1 MGSDKGD
8 DNTLATINWND
19 VIKQDTRSI
28 DDVDMGRVKGLFEP
42 FIVIERG
49 TISKEKFYIPK
60 SLIEKYDAGVLYFG
74 ITEQE
79 AKDNYMRESP
89 PTEDEVKHI
98 ETITEK
104 RGGGSRKDI
113 EIAEQGENGEEEE
126 EQRRPKTEEKKMMVV
141 KKSKELKEKLATSTT
156 SISTPEIDEEEII
169 KKVKQAASELKDIIL
184 SGAKVAREKIEEG
197 KDIAEEKIKEQR
209 EAAEER
215 KAEKDAEKISKMG
228 DLAVQFSSSF
238 DDIVSEISSTKT
250 YAEQEQ
256 IYKGFIK
263 LIEQQCE
270 LLVARKD
277 LVAKLKD
284 SVQQEPLAVNSN
296 KIKQPQL
303 TEGKKQQKQ
312 KPLSK
317 VSELPMPEPQLPEII
332 TSTMK
337 KEIKPKSQIAIAAEK
352 ELHTE
357 GIRDR
362 ELPSVSSSSSD
373 TTTIPTTAAESLSTE
388 IPSAEISSSK
398 REGKGRPID
407 KRKLAKEKNKKN
419 KKNR

>member
-1 MGSDKGD
+1 MGSDKRD

-28 DDVDMGRVKGLFEP
+28 DDVDLGRVKGLFEP

-79 AKDNYMRESP
+79 AKDIYMRESP

-98 ETITEK
+98 ETITERRVMGSRGDTK
-104 RGGGSRKDI
+104 GAEQAGGG
-113 EIAEQGENGEEEE
+113 EGEQ
-126 EQRRPKTEEKKMMVV
+126 QQPKTEEKKMMVV
-141 KKSKELKEKLATSTT
+141 KKTKELKEKLATTTT

-169 KKVKQAASELKDIIL
+169 KNVKQAASELKDIIL
-184 SGAKVAREKIEEG
+184 SGAKVAREKIKEG
-197 KDIAEEKIKEQR
+197 KDIAEEKIKQQR

-238 DDIVSEISSTKT
+238 DDIVSEISSTRT

-263 LIEQQCE
+263 LIQQQRE

-284 SVQQEPLAVNSN
+284 SVQVPIAVNN

-303 TEGKKQQKQ
+303 TEGKQQEKQQKQ
-312 KPLSK
+312 LPKA
-317 VSELPMPEPQLPEII
+317 SELPMPEPQLPETI
-332 TSTMK
+332 STTVATTEQ
-337 KEIKPKSQIAIAAEK
+337 EIKTKPQIKTAAKK

-357 GIRDR
+357 EM
-362 ELPSVSSSSSD
+362 ELRGSPSPSSSD
-373 TTTIPTTAAESLSTE
+373 TTKATTTAERSSTE
-388 IPSAEISSSK
+388 IPSAEISTTK
-398 REGKGRPID
+398 RRKAPAID
-407 KRKLAKEKNKKN
+407 KRKFAKEKKN
-419 KKNR
+419 KNNKR